1 MERITL
7 ESSVWRRG
15 TYVLAAVADPLGLD
29 HPGERALVG
38 LLDLHLPAETAAAK
52 RRQFSFKTPTVRCF
66 SRSEAHASH

>member
-7 ESSVWRRG
+7 ERGMWRLR

-38 LLDLHLPAETAAAK
+38 LLDLHLCI
-52 RRQFSFKTPTVRCF
+52 SIMSPT
-66 SRSEAHASH
+66 ENDQ